1 MMLNLVQSFSPALAI
16 IAFFFGSF
24 ANVLIYRVPL
34 GHSILTPRSY
44 CPSCGHQ
51 LLWYENIPL
60 VSYVF
65 LKGACSQCKTIIPIT
80 YPIVEAIVGML
91 GIFMLEHVASLQE
104 YFFTLILITIA
115 VALGFI
121 DVKHHRLPHAL
132 TYTGTIFVVLY
143 ISLFSSPFYDSVP
156 AYTKLPDAL
165 GELATGIGYYGLS
178 ILVIDALT
186 HTANLF
192 YFKEKALHIASS
204 GICFRNEFLAKYVTW
219 LYLILTAIE
228 LFLAYKYPLTIFFW
242 FNLALGLSYLVNEIC
257 IDYVF
262 ANKGAEETDEQTLTV
277 FGGGDA
283 SFLALMALA
292 LGPVIALMV
301 FIVACYI
308 ALFQVILGKI
318 KSFFSKDSVKLTS
331 KYTPLGGA
339 LAFAFIAAMMILETR
354 F

>member
-1 MMLNLVQSFSPALAI
+1 M
-16 IAFFFGSF
+16 
-24 ANVLIYRVPL
+24 PL

-44 CPSCGHQ
+44 CPNCGHQ

-60 VSYVF
+60 VSYIF
-65 LKGACSQCKTIIPIT
+65 LKGACSQCKAIIPIT
-80 YPIVEAIVGML
+80 YPVVEAIVGML
-91 GIFMLEHVASLQE
+91 GIFMIEHVATVQE

-121 DVKHHRLPHAL
+121 DIKHHRLPHAL
-132 TYTGTIFVVLY
+132 TYTGTVFVVFY
-143 ISLFSSPFYDSVP
+143 ISLFASPFYDSVL
-156 AYTKLPDAL
+156 AYTKLPGSL
-165 GELATGIGYYGLS
+165 GVLATGLSYYGLS
-178 ILVIDALT
+178 IFVIDALT

-192 YFKEKALHIASS
+192 YFKDKALRIASS

-219 LYLILTAIE
+219 LYLILIALE
-228 LFLAYKYPLTIFFW
+228 LFLTYRYPLTIFFW

-257 IDYVF
+257 IDYIF
-262 ANKGAEETDEQTLTV
+262 ANDEVEDTDDMTLTV

-283 SFLALMALA
+283 SFLALMALV

-301 FIVACYI
+301 FIAACYI
-308 ALFQVILGKI
+308 ALFQVIIGKI
-318 KSFFSKDSVKLTS
+318 KAFFSRESIKLAS

-354 F
+354 S

>member
-1 MMLNLVQSFSPALAI
+1 
-16 IAFFFGSF
+16 
-24 ANVLIYRVPL
+24 
-34 GHSILTPRSY
+34 
-44 CPSCGHQ
+44 
-51 LLWYENIPL
+51 
-60 VSYVF
+60 
-65 LKGACSQCKTIIPIT
+65 
-80 YPIVEAIVGML
+80 ML

-143 ISLFSSPFYDSVP
+143 ISLFSSPFYDSVL
-156 AYTKLPDAL
+156 AYTKLPDTLA
-165 GELATGIGYYGLS
+165 ELLTGIGYYGLS
-178 ILVIDALT
+178 IFVIDALT

-192 YFKEKALHIASS
+192 YFKEKALRIASS
-204 GICFRNEFLAKYVTW
+204 GICFRNEFLQKHVTW
-219 LYLILTAIE
+219 IYLILIATE
-228 LFLAYKYPLTIFFW
+228 LFLAYQYPLTIFFW

-262 ANKGAEETDEQTLTV
+262 ANKGAEETDEMTLTV

-292 LGPVIALMV
+292 LGPVIALIV

-318 KSFFSKDSVKLTS
+318 KAFFSKEQVKPAS